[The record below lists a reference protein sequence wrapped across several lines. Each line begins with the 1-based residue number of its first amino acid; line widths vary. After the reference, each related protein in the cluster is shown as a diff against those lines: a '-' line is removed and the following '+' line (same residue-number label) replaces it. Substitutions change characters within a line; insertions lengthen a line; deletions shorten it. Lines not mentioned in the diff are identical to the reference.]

1 MDGYDLQVLEVKNNN
16 NKSNTADGLI
26 IFNQES

>member
-16 NKSNTADGLI
+16 NKSNIADGLV
-26 IFNQES
+26 IFN